1 MTDLSFFFHKERLSE
16 SSNLNYMKKNSSNNN
31 NKQNAAIS
39 LAKRWINAGN
49 RIVLM
54 KGFFERM
61 NQKLYLEEDRRRE
74 VYYEVDSNALGNME
88 YYVLIFLSCMIAT
101 LGLLNNS
108 EAVIIGAMIVAPL
121 MNPTMGIAMG
131 IVRGDTLLL
140 GRSLKT
146 LAIGIVI
153 AIAISCG
160 VSFLIP
166 NITDVTDLSQVMAR
180 TSPNILDI
188 GIALAAGAAGAFAI
202 SRKKIASSLAGVAIA
217 VSLMPPLAVTGIGL
231 CLLLK
236 TLKSTFLI
244 GNFGIYF
251 KIFSGSFILCFTNLV
266 AINMSGI
273 IVFTIFGFGAYS
285 DKQKEARF
293 HFITSIL
300 LLALMVFILTGFYAI
315 SLGENR
321 TKNDVN
327 QILEK
332 EVSQLD
338 PLAKMQGKPIIE
350 IKFHKMEQGIPDKTI
365 SRWGAYM
372 ELLRD
377 PFKITA
383 MRSTDVQVTILC
395 PFEPDDSYA
404 FKTKALLEEKIG
416 PVNLTLRF
424 VNTTNMNIK

>member
-1 MTDLSFFFHKERLSE
+1 MKTNSPKNQNSKE
-16 SSNLNYMKKNSSNNN
+16 NI
-31 NKQNAAIS
+31 AIS
-39 LAKRWINAGN
+39 LAKRWIQAGSQ
-49 RIVLM
+49 IVLL
-54 KGFFERM
+54 KSIIERLK
-61 NQKLYLEEDRRRE
+61 QKLYLEEDRRRE
-74 VYYEVDSNALGNME
+74 VYFEVDSNALGNME

-131 IVRGDTLLL
+131 IVRGDAVLL
-140 GRSLKT
+140 GRSIKT
-146 LAIGIVI
+146 LAIGVLI

-166 NITDVTDLSQVMAR
+166 NITDVTDLSQVMGR

-236 TLKSTFLI
+236 TLKAPHLI
-244 GNFGIYF
+244 NNLGTYF

-273 IVFTIFGFGAYS
+273 IVFTIFGFSTYQE
-285 DKQKEARF
+285 KQKGARF
-293 HFITSIL
+293 HFIISLL
-300 LLALMVFILTGFYAI
+300 LLALMTFMLTGFYAI
-315 SLGENR
+315 SLGESR
-321 TKNDVN
+321 TKNNVT
-327 QILEK
+327 QVLER
-332 EVSQLD
+332 EISQLD
-338 PLAKMQGKPIIE
+338 PMAKMLEKPIIQV
-350 IKFHKMEQGIPDKTI
+350 KFLKMEQGKPNKVI

-372 ELLRD
+372 ELMKD
-377 PFKITA
+377 PFRITA
-383 MRSTDVQVTILC
+383 MKTTGVQVTVLC

-404 FKTKALLEEKIG
+404 FKTKALLEEKVG
-416 PVNLTLRF
+416 PVDLTLRF

>member
-1 MTDLSFFFHKERLSE
+1 
-16 SSNLNYMKKNSSNNN
+16 MKKNPQNDQNQ
-31 NKQNAAIS
+31 KENAAVS
-39 LAKRWINAGN
+39 LARHWIQAGN
-49 RIVLM
+49 QIVLL
-54 KGFFERM
+54 KDTAEKLKK
-61 NQKLYLEEDRRRE
+61 KLYLDEDRRRE
-74 VYYEVDSNALGNME
+74 VYFEVDSNALGNME

-121 MNPTMGIAMG
+121 MNPTMGVAMG
-131 IVRGDTLLL
+131 ITRGDLILL

-146 LAIGIVI
+146 LAIGVVI

-166 NITDVTDLSQVMAR
+166 NITDVTDLSQVMGR

-236 TLKSTFLI
+236 TLKAGYLI
-244 GNFGIYF
+244 DNLATYF

-273 IVFTIFGFGAYS
+273 IVFTIFGFGTYQE
-285 DKQKEARF
+285 KQKDARF
-293 HFITSIL
+293 HFVISLL
-300 LLALMVFILTGFYAI
+300 LLALMIFMLTGFYAV
-315 SLGENR
+315 SLAENR
-321 TKNDVN
+321 IKNDVT
-327 QILEK
+327 QVLER
-332 EVSQLD
+332 EISQLD
-338 PLAKMQGKPIIE
+338 PMAKMLGKPIINL
-350 IKFHKMEQGIPDKTI
+350 KFQKLEQGKPVRTI
-365 SRWGAYM
+365 SRWRAYL

-383 MRSTDVQVTILC
+383 AKTTDVQVTVLC

-404 FKTKALLEEKIG
+404 FKTRALLEEKIG
-416 PVNLTLRF
+416 PVDLTLRF